1 MGADFEAAG
10 SAVMGSGGE
19 GVEGGEGSGGV
30 GGGGRAS
37 ADLLQGLTPAERCD
51 FCFSVL
57 SCVVGGKCVWG
68 GAGVTK
74 GAFFISFPSFL
85 SSLPSFLCY
94 RGAPGPSHTQ
104 PHTSGARKSS
114 AAHWPRERQRS
125 ARLLRSRKNE

>member
-37 ADLLQGLTPAERCD
+37 ADLLQGLTPSERCD

-68 GAGVTK
+68 AGVTS
-74 GAFFISFPSFL
+74 GAFFSSFPSYLFFPPLLLVL
-85 SSLPSFLCY
+85 S
-94 RGAPGPSHTQ
+94 RGPGPISYTTTHIRRQKIISRTLA
-104 PHTSGARKSS
+104 AREAQK
-114 AAHWPRERQRS
+114 
-125 ARLLRSRKNE
+125 RKASQV